1 MELVPVTKENIGV
14 RRRNGKN
21 IKIIKKFLE
30 MDENFVEVKDH
41 GCKSALTA
49 YNSLFQ
55 AARRMDCG
63 VIVAR
68 RGDKVYLV
76 KEEGV
81 DELFI

>member
-1 MELVPVTKENIGV
+1 MELVPVTKDDIGV

-30 MDENFVEVKDH
+30 MDEKFVEVKDH
-41 GCKSALTA
+41 GSKRALTA

-55 AARRMDCG
+55 AAKRMDCG

-68 RGDKVYLV
+68 RGDKVYLI
-76 KEEGV
+76 KEEDV

>member
-1 MELVPVTKENIGV
+1 MELVPVTKDDIGV

-30 MDENFVEVKDH
+30 MDVKFVEVKDH
-41 GCKSALTA
+41 GSKST

-55 AARRMDCG
+55 AAKRMDCG

-68 RGDKVYLV
+68 RGDKVYLI
-76 KEEGV
+76 KEEYV